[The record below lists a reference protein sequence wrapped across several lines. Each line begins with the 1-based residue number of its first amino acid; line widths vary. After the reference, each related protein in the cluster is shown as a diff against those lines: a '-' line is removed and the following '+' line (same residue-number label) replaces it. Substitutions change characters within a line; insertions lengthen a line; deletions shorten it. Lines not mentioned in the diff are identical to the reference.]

1 MDDPTRE
8 PDWYPS
14 ALRPKDV
21 QPYSPFDR
29 YEVTSMPCDAAP
41 DAHLRAEA
49 LHVLDGLGGS
59 VYACRVADGLIK
71 IGFTRHLNARRT
83 SLQGELLA
91 VLPGASYNDEQALH
105 ARLVDHLH
113 HGQEWYYPTPRVL
126 AVVNEM
132 RQEIGLDPV
141 AA

>member
-1 MDDPTRE
+1 MADPTPE

-14 ALRPKDV
+14 ALRPKDA

-29 YEVTSMPCDAAP
+29 YHASGVACDLSP
-41 DAHLRAEA
+41 DPHQRNEALRA
-49 LHVLDGLGGS
+49 LDMLGGT
-59 VYACRVADGLIK
+59 VYACRVADDLIK
-71 IGFTRHLNARRT
+71 IGFTRHLNQRRT
-83 SLQGELLA
+83 KLQGELLA
-91 VLPGASYNDEQALH
+91 VLPGASYDDEQALH

-113 HGQEWYYPTPRVL
+113 HGQEWYYPTPGVL

-132 RQEIGLDPV
+132 REVIGLGPV